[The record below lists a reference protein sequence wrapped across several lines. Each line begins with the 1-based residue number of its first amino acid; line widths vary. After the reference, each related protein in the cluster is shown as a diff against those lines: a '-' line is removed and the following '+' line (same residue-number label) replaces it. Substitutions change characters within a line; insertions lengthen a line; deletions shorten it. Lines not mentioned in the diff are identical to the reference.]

1 MGEAGGG
8 IPIDGGDD
16 EPAEDDARRS
26 GKVGGA
32 DGRPLGRRPSC
43 HATQSWSR
51 KKTMKST
58 PTSKLRREV
67 GGRWATQSQSVIE

>member
-1 MGEAGGG
+1 MSVDQAEYARGETTMGEAGGG

-32 DGRPLGRRPSC
+32 DRRPLGRRPSC
-43 HATQSWSR
+43 HATQS
-51 KKTMKST
+51 
-58 PTSKLRREV
+58 
-67 GGRWATQSQSVIE
+67 